1 MQTRLSKE
9 VADHKGETYM
19 SEGPMQ
25 TQMSDVKLAPAS
37 VYPTDILGIADA
49 LLSEALEFCAE
60 KLNLSSSETVIN
72 RLRQRD
78 GVCYRYW
85 HYGLA
90 KKLGRY
96 LGTSDESIKA
106 VYLYDYDAIVDD
118 VCPSEVIPDMLI
130 HLVIWSRRKTA
141 ALNSLM
147 GGLDQALAQAHAK
160 LLGMDEPSH
169 LLDAQVVDDYE
180 IENRLGYGA
189 LFTSLHHRPL
199 PVWKR

>member
-1 MQTRLSKE
+1 MQARLSKE
-9 VADHKGETYM
+9 VADYKGE
-19 SEGPMQ
+19 
-25 TQMSDVKLAPAS
+25 TQMSDAIQTQMLDIKLAAAS
-37 VYPTDILGIADA
+37 VHPTDILGIADV
-49 LLSEALEFCAE
+49 LMSEALEFCAE
-60 KLNLSSSETVIN
+60 KLNLCSSEAVIN

-96 LGTSDESIKA
+96 LGMSDESIRA
-106 VYLYDYDAIVDD
+106 VYLYDYDTVLDD
-118 VCPSEVIPDMLI
+118 ICPSEVVPDMLI

-147 GGLDQALAQAHAK
+147 EGLDKALAQAHAK

-169 LLDAQVVDDYE
+169 LLDAHVVDDYE
-180 IENRLGYGA
+180 FENRLGYGA
-189 LFTSLHHRPL
+189 LFASLYHRPL